1 MREKRIPYLFVL
13 PAAAL
18 VAGIVAYP
26 FFQGIYLSFHRLEIS
41 FMGLLEK
48 PRFIYFDNYIRM
60 IQDPIFWLTVKNT
73 FLWVVVTVSGQFL
86 LGLALALL
94 LKQSRLRGF
103 LSGVALVPWAI
114 PSVAVGIVWRWILD
128 PVGGHLNMM
137 LLRMHLIDEPILF
150 LGSDRFVWPCLF
162 VISIWRN
169 FPFMFVTLLAGLTVI
184 PPQLYEAAK
193 MDGAG
198 PISCFIHI
206 TLPSLK
212 TIITIVVLLQLIY
225 SWNGFDIV
233 YVVTGG
239 GPGFK
244 TMIMSPF
251 IFFTAL
257 TYGHVGYA
265 ASAGVVMI
273 IGMMVFAILYLR
285 LTQVEGKR

>member
-1 MREKRIPYLFVL
+1 MREQRIPYLFVL
-13 PAAAL
+13 PAVVL

-41 FMGLLEK
+41 FIGLLEK

-60 IQDPIFWLTVKNT
+60 LHDPVFWLSVKNT
-73 FLWVVVTVSGQFL
+73 FVWVVVTVSGQFL

-94 LKQSRLRGF
+94 LKQNRLRGF

-114 PSVAVGIVWRWILD
+114 PTVAVGIVWRWILD
-128 PVGGHLNMM
+128 PVGGHLNM
-137 LLRMHLIDEPILF
+137 LLLGMHLIKEPILF
-150 LGSDRFVWPCLF
+150 LDSEQFVWPCLF
-162 VISIWRN
+162 MISIWRN
-169 FPFMFVTLLAGLTVI
+169 FPFMFVTFLAGLIAI
-184 PPQLYEAAK
+184 PVQLYEAAK
-193 MDGAG
+193 IDGAG
-198 PISCFIHI
+198 PLSCFIYI

-251 IFFTAL
+251 IYFTAL

-265 ASAGVVMI
+265 ASAGAIMI
-273 IGMMVFAILYLR
+273 MGMIVFAILYFR
-285 LTQVEGKR
+285 LAKAER